1 MAGGCVT
8 RSGRVIVASLLAV
21 PIAMAAQVAAGQ
33 GAVTQ
38 GGRAETAV
46 LAGPSSRVASVQPR
60 ISSQPVARASRS
72 PCPEVAAL
80 PAEAA
85 RALVARVAT
94 EEGFFPDFVTSVAK
108 VESRYVST
116 ALSDKGAYGLM
127 QLMPDTARRYEVDL
141 CDPEG
146 NVRGG
151 IRLLRVLHARYRNP
165 LFILAAYNA
174 GEDVVRKTRGVPP
187 FPETVRFVADVL
199 NDFYAWPDTAGGA
212 KPPAMVAAAATPGIV
227 ELDGAV
233 PPTPPV
239 AAPNLP
245 NIKAAAPRW
254 DGGFVMHV
262 E

>member
-1 MAGGCVT
+1 MRRG
-8 RSGRVIVASLLAV
+8 GRVIGASLLAV
-21 PIAMAAQVAAGQ
+21 QVAMAGQ
-33 GAVTQ
+33 GAVAQ
-38 GGRAETAV
+38 GARAETATV
-46 LAGPSSRVASVQPR
+46 VASPGRIASVQPG
-60 ISSQPVARASRS
+60 ARPEQASRVSRS
-72 PCPEVAAL
+72 PCPEVAVL

-85 RALVARVAT
+85 RALVLRVAT
-94 EEGFFPDFVTSVAK
+94 EEGFFPDFVLSVAK

-127 QLMPDTARRYEVDL
+127 QLMPETARRYEVDL

-151 IRLLRVLHARYRNP
+151 IRLLRALHARYRNP

-187 FPETVRFVADVL
+187 FPETVRFVAEVL
-199 NDFYAWPDTAGGA
+199 NDFYAWPDTAGSTRAPG
-212 KPPAMVAAAATPGIV
+212 VLAAAATPGIF
-227 ELDGAV
+227 ELESGSGRPSSAFAAT
-233 PPTPPV
+233 TPN
-239 AAPNLP
+239 A
-245 NIKAAAPRW
+245 KAAAPRW

>member
-1 MAGGCVT
+1 MT
-8 RSGRVIVASLLAV
+8 RGGRVIGASLLAV
-21 PIAMAAQVAAGQ
+21 QVMAAQVASGQ
-33 GAVTQ
+33 GALAE
-38 GGRAETAV
+38 GARAETATV
-46 LAGPSSRVASVQPR
+46 VASPGRIASVQPG
-60 ISSQPVARASRS
+60 ARPEQASRVSRS
-72 PCPEVAAL
+72 PCPEVAVL

-85 RALVARVAT
+85 RALVLRIAT
-94 EEGFFPDFVTSVAK
+94 KEGFFPDFVTSVAK

-127 QLMPDTARRYEVDL
+127 QLMPETARRYEVDL

-151 IRLLRVLHARYRNP
+151 IRLLRALHARYRNP

-199 NDFYAWPDTAGGA
+199 NDFYAWPDTAGSTKA
-212 KPPAMVAAAATPGIV
+212 PAMLAAAATPGIV
-227 ELDGAV
+227 ELDSGRAPAPSITV
-233 PPTPPV
+233 
-239 AAPNLP
+239 PNLP
-245 NIKAAAPRW
+245 NAKAATPRW

>member
-1 MAGGCVT
+1 MRG
-8 RSGRVIVASLLAV
+8 GRVIVASLLAV
-21 PIAMAAQVAAGQ
+21 QVTMVAQVAAGQ
-33 GAVTQ
+33 GAL
-38 GGRAETAV
+38 AEGARVQTAGV
-46 LAGPSSRVASVQPR
+46 VASAARIASVQPGSR
-60 ISSQPVARASRS
+60 PEQALRASRS
-72 PCPEVAAL
+72 PCPEIASL
-80 PAEAA
+80 PTEAA
-85 RALVARVAT
+85 RALVLRVAT